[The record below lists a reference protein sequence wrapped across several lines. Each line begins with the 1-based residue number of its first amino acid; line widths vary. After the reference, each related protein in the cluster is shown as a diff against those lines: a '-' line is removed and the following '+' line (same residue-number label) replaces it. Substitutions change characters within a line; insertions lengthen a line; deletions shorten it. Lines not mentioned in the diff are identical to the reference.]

1 MTEVMN
7 KQVDEIVVA
16 NDIASN
22 GELASGA
29 AVSMPVG
36 EVLRNME
43 ARRVAWEQGAYK
55 TSNQALYGILA
66 ECLAFA
72 CELTTNESK
81 ARNSMLESFY
91 KERGYQW
98 RMETPLVT
106 RIVRAVFGN
115 LERSR
120 INTYSLVLREAQRC
134 KVAYLDLAQWIEE
147 RGGLQSIRLSKSAT
161 FVSPKI
167 RVETAKQSFDALPVL
182 AVVKNEA
189 LSLLA
194 DAEFVGTDCVL
205 LGQQQ
210 ADGSFVVRA
219 LLRSGGAVT
228 AAYAALYAKNKPSLA
243 EERQEVAAAND
254 ANGVA
259 RAAA

>member
-16 NDIASN
+16 NDIAGN
-22 GELASGA
+22 GEMASGA
-29 AVSMPVG
+29 AVSMSVG
-36 EVLRNME
+36 GVLRNME

-161 FVSPKI
+161 FVSPNANA
-167 RVETAKQSFDALPVL
+167 EQAKSTLSALPNL
-182 AVVKNEA
+182 AVAKDKLAEQ
-189 LSLLA
+189 A
-194 DAEFVGTDCVL
+194 DAEYIGSECVL
-205 LGQQQ
+205 LAEQQ
-210 ADGSFVVRA
+210 ADGSFHIKA
-219 LLRSGGAVT
+219 LTRSGAAVN
-228 AAYAALYAKNKPSLA
+228 AALTALYSL
-243 EERQEVAAAND
+243 QQKAAA
-254 ANGVA
+254 
-259 RAAA
+259 